1 MRQRA
6 ALRQHLSWRRDGPQ
20 VQGVAGDPSC
30 GPLLLPPYQDVGGCP
45 FWQEALQQPYN

>member
-30 GPLLLPPYQDVGGCP
+30 GPLLLPPCQDVGGCP